1 MKKGFLN
8 LGFNKINWTILLLN
22 IGFSFYFLFTDTISV
37 WSICG
42 LVASITNIT
51 AVILIANKDIRNY
64 PLAIIAV
71 IGYGIVSYRAG
82 NTGEWLLCI
91 YYVVMNIFGWY
102 WWYKAIKSGEN
113 KDDTVV
119 CTKRFNTKQF
129 ILCMAILVVSVV
141 AFAQALQ
148 NDTVQMF
155 LYKKV
160 FEHHIHKYYIDSFT
174 NVASIIA
181 MFLFVRRY
189 MEQWYIWIIVNI
201 VSIVLWCITF
211 DAIMIVMWASLLAN
225 SVYGLIQ
232 WKKLN

>member
-1 MKKGFLN
+1 M
-8 LGFNKINWTILLLN
+8 LN
-22 IGFSFYFLFTDTISV
+22 IGFSFYFFFMESISI

-42 LVASITNIT
+42 LIGSITNIL
-51 AVILIANKDIRNY
+51 AVILVANKDIRNY
-64 PLAIIAV
+64 PLGIIAV
-71 IGYGIVSYRAG
+71 IGYGLVSYNAG

-91 YYVVMNIFGWY
+91 YYVITNILGWY
-102 WWYKAIKSGEN
+102 WWYKAIKASEN
-113 KDDTVV
+113 KDDTIVE
-119 CTKRFNTKQF
+119 TKRLSIKQS
-129 ILCMAILVVSVV
+129 ILLMGILVVCVF

-160 FEHHIHKYYIDSFT
+160 FDHPLQKYYIDSFT

-181 MFLFVRRY
+181 MLLCIRRY
-189 MEQWYIWIIVNI
+189 MEQWYLWVIVNI

-225 SVYGLIQ
+225 SVYGLIE
-232 WKKLN
+232 WKKQN